1 MHDPK
6 DRLKIVFCEK
16 SRVDGTSAKLKELVS
31 AHKHIFRGVEVTTV
45 GVDSATERAKRWLPA
60 SPRERRS
67 HLVEVRNHLVH
78 QGITDH
84 DDWAL
89 WLDVDVCD
97 YAPDI
102 IERLL
107 SEREKV
113 VTPDCVL
120 DRSGPSY
127 VSAFNDADEFKSLA
141 YYKRVKNGLY
151 MPPATHLPRRHLH
164 VLRFLDRVPLSSV
177 GGTMLLVHA
186 AVHKAGL
193 RFPELPY
200 DDLLETEGFGRMCC
214 DFGVYPIGL
223 PNVQIR
229 HVGS

>member
-1 MHDPK
+1 MSLPTTQRA
-6 DRLKIVFCEK
+6 RLSNLAKI
-16 SRVDGTSAKLKELVS
+16 S
-31 AHKHIFRGVEVTTV
+31 
-45 GVDSATERAKRWLPA
+45 
-60 SPRERRS
+60 
-67 HLVEVRNHLVH
+67 NHLVD
-78 QGITDH
+78 QGITDA

-89 WLDVDVCD
+89 WIDANVCD

-107 SEREKV
+107 SEGEKV

-120 DRSGPSY
+120 DWGGPSY
-127 VSAFNDADEFKSLA
+127 DLSAFNDADEFKSLA
-141 YYKRVKNGLY
+141 YYRRVKNGVY

-164 VLRFLDRVPLSSV
+164 VLRFLDRVPLASV

-186 AVHKAGL
+186 TVHKAGV

-200 DDLLETEGFGRMCC
+200 DDLLGNEGFGRMCR
-214 DFGVYPIGL
+214 DFGVLPIGL

-229 HVGS
+229 HVRS